1 MKKLLFTP
9 ATTAPTMEEKEEKE
23 NTRVSVAKLLE
34 EISTLNVTHLPS
46 FSGQQKPCLY
56 LNFSQ

>member
-1 MKKLLFTP
+1 
-9 ATTAPTMEEKEEKE
+9 MEEKEEKE
-23 NTRVSVAKLLE
+23 NTRVSVTKLLE

-56 LNFSQ
+56 LLSAEQRAKDVDTPKLE